1 MTMSSVLRLGR
12 HGRRAKTASISP
24 SNLIRPLLVFKEPP
38 DTLSNFFGKKS
49 KSVGDGPIDEFLG
62 QGFEKAGLKIV
73 AMRMRWVDET
83 HAKKHYTEDLAK
95 RRGQHVR
102 DVMVDFLKSG
112 PVVAFVVEGVDA
124 IENVRKMIGSTEPKA
139 ALPGT
144 IRGDYAHVAFRHA
157 DSQKKAVG
165 NLIHASS
172 DAADARNEILVWFNE
187 DELFDYKTVHDAFTL

>member
-1 MTMSSVLRLGR
+1 LRQEKKYG
-12 HGRRAKTASISP
+12 TV
-24 SNLIRPLLVFKEPP
+24 LIRMAKKKQTQARSRRPETIEQTLVVIKP
-38 DTLSNFFGKKS
+38 DGVQRGL
-49 KSVGDGPIDEFLG
+49 VGEIL
-62 QGFEKAGLKIV
+62 QRFEKAGLKIV

-157 DSQKKAVG
+157 DAQKKAVG

-172 DAADARNEILVWFNE
+172 DATDAYNEILVWFNE

>member
-1 MTMSSVLRLGR
+1 MRMPKKKQKT
-12 HGRRAKTASISP
+12 RRPETIEQT
-24 SNLIRPLLVFKEPP
+24 LVVIKP
-38 DTLSNFFGKKS
+38 DGVQRGL
-49 KSVGDGPIDEFLG
+49 VGEIL
-62 QGFEKAGLKIV
+62 QRFEKAGLKIA

-95 RRGQHVR
+95 RRGQKVR
-102 DVMVDFLKSG
+102 DVMVEFLRSG

-157 DSQKKAVG
+157 DAMKKAIG

-172 DAADARNEILVWFNE
+172 DAKDARNEILVWFNE
-187 DELFDYKTVHDAFTL
+187 DEIFDYKTVHDAFTL

>member
-1 MTMSSVLRLGR
+1 M
-12 HGRRAKTASISP
+12 AKKKQTRTRSQ
-24 SNLIRPLLVFKEPP
+24 RPETIEQTLVVIKP
-38 DTLSNFFGKKS
+38 DGVQRGLMGE
-49 KSVGDGPIDEFLG
+49 II
-62 QGFEKAGLKIV
+62 QRFEKAGLKIIG
-73 AMRMRWVDET
+73 MRMRWVDET
-83 HAKKHYTEDLAK
+83 QAKKHYTEDLAQ

-102 DVMVDFLKSG
+102 DLMVDFLRSG

-124 IENVRKMIGSTEPKA
+124 IDNVRKMIGSTEPKA
-139 ALPGT
+139 AQPGT